1 MFQSTRRIRHKIGIP
16 AVLEQDPK
24 VDDTKGTDILT
35 QLDKYTVG
43 KRRSV
48 EMFLDYAGID
58 LIEKTV
64 RGACRKVREGIHHVP
79 WVIDTE
85 MDHGLDGGE
94 VL

>member
-48 EMFLDYAGID
+48 EMFLDYA
-58 LIEKTV
+58 
-64 RGACRKVREGIHHVP
+64 
-79 WVIDTE
+79 
-85 MDHGLDGGE
+85 